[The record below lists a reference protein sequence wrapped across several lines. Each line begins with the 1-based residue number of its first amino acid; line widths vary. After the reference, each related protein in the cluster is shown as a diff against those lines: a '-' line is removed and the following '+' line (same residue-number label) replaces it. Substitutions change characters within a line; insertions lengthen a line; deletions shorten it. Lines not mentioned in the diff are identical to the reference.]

1 VSPLDEALDPLTLSL
16 SEQKRVDAAAIPAAV
31 LRRTDTDRSE
41 VVAARK
47 GPSLV
52 GRINVVGWRLIALAA
67 FLVLW
72 HLASIPA
79 GRLLLPSPLDVVPA
93 FVDEIRTGQ
102 LLTATLSSLQVFAI
116 GYLLAIVS
124 GVVLGVLMGGMPR
137 LGETLEVYV
146 NALNATPR
154 VAFIPFIILWF
165 GLGTTAKIVVV
176 WFQAVMPIVIN
187 TYAGVQNTDPELLEA
202 ARSFG
207 ARRGQLFRHIML
219 PAALPY
225 IVTGLRLGAA
235 MAMVGTVIAELQTAL
250 AGLGYLMAQ
259 FGGTFQTAKYFAPV
273 LVLSAMGMLVSQ
285 VLKILERRLA
295 RWKATQTQL

>member
-1 VSPLDEALDPLTLSL
+1 MRVANALPVPVVEPVERVASPGGDVARRVPLSSRL
-16 SEQKRVDAAAIPAAV
+16 
-31 LRRTDTDRSE
+31 
-41 VVAARK
+41 
-47 GPSLV
+47 G
-52 GRINVVGWRLIALAA
+52 VVGWRLIALVA
-67 FLVLW
+67 FLVVW

-79 GRLLLPSPLDVVPA
+79 GKLLLPSPLDILPA
-93 FVDEIRTGQ
+93 FVDQVRSGQ
-102 LLTATLSSLQVFAI
+102 LVAATLSSLQVFAV
-116 GYLLAIVS
+116 GYLLAIVT
-124 GVVLGVLMGGMPR
+124 GVALGVLMGGMPR
-137 LGETLEVYV
+137 LGETLEIYV

-165 GLGTTAKIVVV
+165 GLGTNAKIVVV
-176 WFQAVMPIVIN
+176 WFQAVMPILIN
-187 TYAGVQNTDPELLEA
+187 TYAGVQNTDPDLLEA

-273 LVLSAMGMLVSQ
+273 LVLAAMGMLVSQ
-285 VLKILERRLA
+285 MLKIVERRLA

>member
-1 VSPLDEALDPLTLSL
+1 MRVADVLPVPVVEPVERVASPGAGVARRVALSSRVS
-16 SEQKRVDAAAIPAAV
+16 
-31 LRRTDTDRSE
+31 
-41 VVAARK
+41 
-47 GPSLV
+47 
-52 GRINVVGWRLIALAA
+52 VVGWRLIALAI
-67 FLVLW
+67 FLVVW

-79 GRLLLPSPLDVVPA
+79 GKLLLPSPLDILPA
-93 FVDEIRTGQ
+93 FVDEIRSGQ
-102 LLTATLSSLQVFAI
+102 LVAATLSSLQVFVV
-116 GYLLAIVS
+116 GYLLAILT
-124 GVVLGVLMGGMPR
+124 GVALGVLMGGMPR
-137 LGETLEVYV
+137 LGETLEIYV

-165 GLGTTAKIVVV
+165 GLGTNAKIVVV
-176 WFQAVMPIVIN
+176 WFQAVMPILIN
-187 TYAGVQNTDPELLEA
+187 TYAGVQNTDPDLLEA

-273 LVLSAMGMLVSQ
+273 LVLAAMGMLVSQ
-285 VLKILERRLA
+285 LLKMLERRLA